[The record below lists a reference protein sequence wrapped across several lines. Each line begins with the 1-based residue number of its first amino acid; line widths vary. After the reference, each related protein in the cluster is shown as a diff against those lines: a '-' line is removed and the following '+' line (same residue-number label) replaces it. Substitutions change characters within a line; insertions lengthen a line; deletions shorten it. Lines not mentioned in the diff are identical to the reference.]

1 MFTMSTTMT
10 SSMLRTRH
18 HLSED
23 VRQSL
28 VDLLDARL
36 ADTIALALQAKQ
48 AHWNVRGPRFL
59 PLHELFDS
67 IAAHAHEWADLLAE
81 RAGSLGG
88 LVDGTP
94 ATVASRSRLP
104 TYPEGPVGEA
114 THVDQMIQA
123 LSTLSARMGEAI
135 EGAAQAGDPATED
148 VFTEIARGIDQDFWF
163 VEAHTQG

>member
-1 MFTMSTTMT
+1 MSMTMT

-18 HLSED
+18 PLSEE

-36 ADTIALALQAKQ
+36 SDTIALALQAKQ

-59 PLHELFDS
+59 PLHELFDE

-94 ATVASRSRLP
+94 AAVASRATLP
-104 TYPEGPVGEA
+104 EYPEGTIDEA
-114 THVDQMIQA
+114 AHVDHVIAA
-123 LSTLSARMGEAI
+123 LSTLSARLGQAI
-135 EGAAQAGDPATED
+135 EVAGELGDPATED
-148 VFTEIARGIDQDFWF
+148 VLTEIVRGVDQDFWF

>member
-1 MFTMSTTMT
+1 MPTTLSTP
-10 SSMLRTRH
+10 MLSTRH
-18 HLSED
+18 PLPEQIRED
-23 VRQSL
+23 M
-28 VDLLDARL
+28 VDLLNARL
-36 ADTIALALQAKQ
+36 VDAIALALHAKQ

-94 ATVASRSRLP
+94 GTVAARAGLP
-104 TYPEGPVGEA
+104 AYPEGHADESV
-114 THVDQMIQA
+114 HVVHVAQA
-123 LSTLSARMGEAI
+123 LAAFSARLGEAI
-135 EGAAQAGDPATED
+135 ESAADRGDPATED
-148 VFTEIARGIDQDFWF
+148 VFTEVARGVDQDFWF

>member
-1 MFTMSTTMT
+1 MPTTLT

-18 HLSED
+18 PLSEET
-23 VRQSL
+23 RQAM
-28 VDLLDARL
+28 VELLDARL

-59 PLHELFDS
+59 PLHQLFDT

-94 ATVASRSRLP
+94 HTVASRSGLP
-104 TYPEGPVGEA
+104 VYPEGLADEA
-114 THVDQMIQA
+114 THVNQIIEA
-123 LSTLSARMGEAI
+123 LSTLSARIGAAI
-135 EGAAQAGDPATED
+135 ESAGVVGDPATED
-148 VFTEIARGIDQDFWF
+148 VFTEIARGVDQDFWF
-163 VEAHTQG
+163 IEAHTQG